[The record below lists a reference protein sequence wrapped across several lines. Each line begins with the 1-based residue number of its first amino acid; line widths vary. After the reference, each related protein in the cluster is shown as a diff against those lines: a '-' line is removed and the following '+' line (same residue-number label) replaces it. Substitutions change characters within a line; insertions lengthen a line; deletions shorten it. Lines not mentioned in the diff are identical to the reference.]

1 MDLGCHYRPI
11 TMRNATP
18 KRRIRERLKKIK
30 ILRDVLEM
38 FRFLKAPRL
47 IRNLIRTDKNG
58 EIRHDLFTDMH
69 GNTYLQD
76 IFLRNQQLSQWL
88 KNKKVIVVGPAPYL
102 QGKNTGA
109 WIDSH
114 DVVVR
119 MNHGWHLSAAQKKD
133 YGSKVDML
141 YVNSA
146 YTQIEEMA
154 PLPHL
159 KERSLQWVVF
169 KDIILREESK
179 RWHQEYIDHIHTTSF
194 PLKMKEKLWPILRC
208 GPNLGM
214 LAIVHLLV
222 LGVTSLTLTGFSL
235 YQEKDPYYTGYRLS
249 FVPTS
254 EILDGH
260 LYKPHKQAWRSL
272 YNQRKIIVD
281 EYLKNILLS

>member
-1 MDLGCHYRPI
+1 
-11 TMRNATP
+11 MRNATP

-30 ILRDVLEM
+30 ILREIVKTFYL
-38 FRFLKAPRL
+38 LKVPL
-47 IRNLIRTDKNG
+47 VIRNLIRTDKNG
-58 EIRHDLFTDMH
+58 EIKHDLFTDMH

-133 YGSKVDML
+133 YGSKVDIL
-141 YVNSA
+141 YVNIA
-146 YTQIEEMA
+146 YGMIGEMI
-154 PLPHL
+154 PLPHIR
-159 KERSLQWVVF
+159 ERSLQWVLF
-169 KDIILREESK
+169 KKMLSPERYE
-179 RWHQEYIDHIHTTSF
+179 RWHQKYTDHIHTASC
-194 PLKMKEKLWPILRC
+194 PPKLRKGLITTLRC
-208 GPNLGM
+208 EPNLGM
-214 LAIVHLLV
+214 VATVHLLA
-222 LGVTSLTLTGFSL
+222 LGVPSLTLTGFSL

-249 FVPTS
+249 SAPNS
-254 EILDGH
+254 AILDAH
-260 LYKPHKQAWRSL
+260 LYKPHKRAWRSL